1 MCRCGQWKDGPLVFF
16 PIPFMCR
23 EKSRKNGCIDIDFFF
38 SSHQRAFLWEK
49 LHLPQLEQW
58 AAEWALSKWELKHD
72 EKDTDW
78 EQHGFNLNK
87 SLPCFS
93 SIQAFSFWIFERGYR
108 PFRSHTL
115 VQTALLV
122 LNMLEKKRFAPFNLF
137 PLCCMQ
143 HVAFQSKLVSINE
156 QDRLTVWCRN
166 AED

>member
-1 MCRCGQWKDGPLVFF
+1 MKRWTTVFLSYTLHVSGEIQKKRMHWYRF
-16 PIPFMCR
+16 FLKLPSEGIP
-23 EKSRKNGCIDIDFFF
+23 
-38 SSHQRAFLWEK
+38 WEK
-49 LHLPQLEQW
+49 LHLSQLEQW

-72 EKDTDW
+72 KKETDW

-93 SIQAFSFWIFERGYR
+93 SIRAFSFWIFERGYR

-115 VQTALLV
+115 IQTTLLV
-122 LNMLEKKRFAPFNLF
+122 LNMQQY
-137 PLCCMQ
+137 CMQ
-143 HVAFQSKLVSINE
+143 QVDFQSKVVSTNE